1 MSEHTSVSQVDL
13 EQLQEAIEDIAR
25 LHDLATRFYFNGT
38 ADQCDGD
45 SCFVCGGT
53 LDGYADNDG
62 HRDDCD
68 DDGIAIFLGF
78 VKHKYQ
84 FIAENLSIPVPIFP
98 IP

>member
-1 MSEHTSVSQVDL
+1 MPEHTSVAQVDL
-13 EQLQEAIEDIAR
+13 DQLQEAIEDIRR

-38 ADQCDGD
+38 ADQSDGD

-53 LDGYADNDG
+53 LDGYADNEG

-68 DDGIAIFLGF
+68 DQEISNFLDF